1 MRLTC
6 TINGRPHA
14 AEDVREG
21 ESLLY
26 VLRERFGLYGSKNA
40 CEQGECGSCTVLI
53 DGDPVCACLV
63 AAGQAEGLDIATVE
77 GVADGG
83 RMAAVQ
89 EALTE
94 SGGVQCGFCTPGIVV
109 AAHELLSRNPA
120 PDRLEIREA
129 LAGNLCR
136 CTGYEQIIDA
146 VELAAGRMRGE
157 KPAVPPAGRGRI
169 GDSPVRPDAAPKAM
183 GAFEYASDL
192 CAPDM
197 LWGATLRSPHP
208 HARIVSIETGEAR
221 ALPGVHAVLTAAD
234 VPGLNR
240 HGIERPDQP
249 VLAEDVVRYE
259 GEPIAIVAA
268 THPEIARRALEAIRV
283 EFEVLEPLTDSWA
296 AAFDPDARRIHPE
309 GNVVRHIPVRRGD
322 LAAARAASDVVVA
335 GEYEVGMQDQAFLGP
350 EAGLARP
357 VPGGGVELRVASQW
371 IHFDRMQIARALDLP
386 LDRVRVELSG
396 IGGAFGG
403 REDLTV
409 HVHACMLALRTGR
422 PVKMMYNREESF
434 HGHVHRHPVRMRYEH
449 GASGDGVLQ
458 YVAATIVF
466 DGGPY
471 ASCSPEVIFNAAV
484 YGAGPYVT
492 RATHN
497 DCYAV
502 FTNNPVCGA
511 MRGFGAVQ
519 VAVAYEAQMDKLAK
533 ALGMHPVEFRQ
544 RNALGQG
551 DVMPT
556 TGQPVVAPA
565 PVAEMLEL
573 VRGLPLPPPLDGD
586 QRNMPGGLASTSRG
600 EGVRRGIGYAVGFKN
615 VAFGEGADDHS
626 SASVRLERVDG
637 RPVATVGTAAAEVG
651 QGILTVLGQI
661 VREEL
666 GDVEVR
672 FEPSDTSLGDPGA
685 TSASRQTYMSGGA
698 VKMACERIRERL
710 MARAAGRHGS
720 DGSGPVLDR
729 GRIASPTTAMHMS
742 ELLDTPITETA
753 RHHHRPTEP
762 LDPENGQGAVT
773 LQFAFCAHRAVVDVD
788 TELGIVRVVAL
799 DAVQDVGRAI
809 NPTTIKGQIQGG
821 SLQGMGLA
829 VMEELLVRE
838 GKLRNPSF
846 TDYLI
851 PTIVDAPSMQVRI
864 IERPDQHAPY
874 GLRGVGEPPT
884 ISSVA
889 AVAAALRDA
898 TGLELPRV
906 PVRADDIVFTGGA
919 RAASERP
926 ATEAHAMG

>member
-6 TINGRPHA
+6 TVNGKVHC
-14 AEDVREG
+14 AEDVWEG

-53 DGDPVCACLV
+53 DGDPVCACLM
-63 AAGQAEGLDIATVE
+63 AAGQAEGLDITTVE
-77 GVADGG
+77 GIADDGG
-83 RMAAVQ
+83 LAAVQ

-109 AAHELLSRNPA
+109 AAHELLSRNPT
-120 PDRLEIREA
+120 PSRLDIREA

-146 VELAAGRMRGE
+146 VELAAGRRGGFDAL
-157 KPAVPPAGRGRI
+157 PVSRGRI
-169 GDSPVRPDAAPKAM
+169 GDSPVRPDAAPKVA
-183 GAFEYASDL
+183 GGYEYASDL
-192 CAPDM
+192 CEPDM

-208 HARIVSIETGEAR
+208 HARIVALDVDAAR

-249 VLAEDVVRYE
+249 VLAEDIVRCE
-259 GEPIAIVAA
+259 GEPVAIVAA

-283 EFEVLEPLTDSWA
+283 EYEVLAPLVDSWV
-296 AAFDPDARRIHPE
+296 AAFDAAAPRIHPE
-309 GNVVRHIPVRRGD
+309 GNIVRHIPVRRGD
-322 LAAARAASDVVVA
+322 MAAARAASDVVVA

-357 VPGGGVELRVASQW
+357 LSGGGVELRVASQW
-371 IHFDRMQIARALDLP
+371 IHLDRMQIARALDLP
-386 LDRVRVELSG
+386 MEQVRVELSG

-449 GASGDGVLQ
+449 GASRDGVLQ
-458 YVAATIVF
+458 YVEATIVF

-497 DCYAV
+497 ECLAV
-502 FTNNPVCGA
+502 FTNNPICGA

-533 ALGMHPVEFRQ
+533 ALGMHPIEFRQ
-544 RNALGQG
+544 KNALSQG
-551 DVMPT
+551 DAMPT
-556 TGQPVVAPA
+556 TGQRVEAPA
-565 PVAEMLEL
+565 PVAEMLAL
-573 VRGLPLPPPLDGD
+573 VRDLPLPPSLDGD

-600 EGVRRGIGYAVGFKN
+600 EGVRRGIGYAIGFKN

-626 SASVRLERVDG
+626 TAGLRLERLDG

-651 QGILTVLGQI
+651 QGILTILGQI

-666 GDVEVR
+666 GDIEVR
-672 FEPSDTSLGDPGA
+672 FEKSDTSLGDPGA

-698 VKMACERIRERL
+698 VKMACERIRRCL
-710 MARAAGRHGS
+710 LQRAADRLES
-720 DGSGPVLDR
+720 DGSDLVFDR
-729 GRIASPTTAMHMS
+729 GRITSTTTDLPMT
-742 ELLDTPITETA
+742 ELLDTPIAETA

-762 LDPENGQGAVT
+762 LNPDNGQGAVT

-788 TELGIVRVVAL
+788 TDLGIIKVVAL

-809 NPTTIKGQIQGG
+809 NPTTVKGQIQGG
-821 SLQGMGLA
+821 ALQGMGLA
-829 VMEELLVRE
+829 VMEELLVHE
-838 GKLRNPSF
+838 GKLKNPSF

-864 IERPDQHAPY
+864 IEHPDQDAPY
-874 GLRGVGEPPT
+874 GVRGVGEPPT

-889 AVAAALRDA
+889 AVVAAVRDA
-898 TGLELPRV
+898 TGLELARV
-906 PVRADDIVFTGGA
+906 PVRADDIVFAGGVGSPTEGM
-919 RAASERP
+919 AA
-926 ATEAHAMG
+926 EAQAVG